1 MYIHEAIKK
10 AQEEN
15 LCIKRE
21 CWDSARICLTTSYWE
36 GKAYELRI
44 DGSLW
49 TPVTWELTA
58 DDWLTCS
65 YPEEPCTLKEQEPE
79 PVKKKH
85 DTDMDVILRRMGTV
99 ALGLSILSFLVA
111 VSALV
116 IKLLP
121 LFQ

>member
-21 CWDSARICLTTSYWE
+21 CWDSARICLTTSYWKGE
-36 GKAYELRI
+36 AYELRI

-65 YPEEPCTLKEQEPE
+65 YPEEPCTLKDQEPE
-79 PVKKKH
+79 PVRKKH
-85 DTDMDVILRRMGTV
+85 DTDMDVILRRMGNV

-116 IKLLP
+116 IRLLP

>member
-10 AQEEN
+10 AQEEK

-21 CWDSARICLTTSYWE
+21 CWDSARICLTTSYWKGE
-36 GKAYELRI
+36 AYELRI

-65 YPEEPCTLKEQEPE
+65 YPEEPSTLSEQKPEPE
-79 PVKKKH
+79 PVKQKP
-85 DTDMDVILRRMGTV
+85 DAIRIAAIVTSCVSL
-99 ALGLSILSFLVA
+99 LVSLA
-111 VSALV
+111 V
-116 IKLLP
+116 LL
-121 LFQ
+121 LT

>member
-21 CWDSARICLTTSYWE
+21 CWDSKRICLTTSYWQ

-65 YPEEPCTLKEQEPE
+65 YPEEPCTLREQEPE
-79 PVKKKH
+79 PVKKKR
-85 DTDMDVILRRMGTV
+85 DTDMDVILRRMGNV

>member
-21 CWDSARICLTTSYWE
+21 CWDSKRICLTTRYWQ

-79 PVKKKH
+79 PVRKKH
-85 DTDMDVILRRMGTV
+85 DIDMSVIRRKMNIF
-99 ALGLSILSFLVA
+99 AL
-111 VSALV
+111 VSASIIFLAAVISMV
-116 IKLLP
+116 IKLTS
-121 LFQ
+121 

>member
-21 CWDSARICLTTSYWE
+21 CWDSKRICLTTSYWK

-65 YPEEPCTLKEQEPE
+65 YPEEPCTLREQEPE

>member
-21 CWDSARICLTTSYWE
+21 CWDSARICLTTGYWK

-65 YPEEPCTLKEQEPE
+65 YPEEPCTLKEQEP
-79 PVKKKH
+79 VKKKH
-85 DTDMDVILRRMGTV
+85 DTDMDVILRRMGNV

-111 VSALV
+111 VSALT

>member
-21 CWDSARICLTTSYWE
+21 CWDSKRICLTTRYWQ

-65 YPEEPCTLKEQEPE
+65 YPEEPCTLREQEPE

>member
-21 CWDSARICLTTSYWE
+21 CWDSARICLTTSYWK

-79 PVKKKH
+79 PVRKKH

>member
-21 CWDSARICLTTSYWE
+21 CWDSKRICLTTRYWQ

-65 YPEEPCTLKEQEPE
+65 YPEEPCTLREQEPE
-79 PVKKKH
+79 PVKKKPEA
-85 DTDMDVILRRMGTV
+85 TRI
-99 ALGLSILSFLVA
+99 A
-111 VSALV
+111 ALV
-116 IKLLP
+116 LSCVSMLVSLAVLL
-121 LFQ
+121 LT

>member
-21 CWDSARICLTTSYWE
+21 CWDSKRICLTTRYWQ

-79 PVKKKH
+79 PVRKKH

>member
-10 AQEEN
+10 AQEEE

-21 CWDSARICLTTSYWE
+21 CWDSARICLTNRYWKGE
-36 GKAYELRI
+36 ACELRI

-49 TPVTWELTA
+49 TPVTGELTA

-65 YPEEPCTLKEQEPE
+65 YSGEPCALKEQEPE
-79 PVKKKH
+79 PVRKKH
-85 DTDMDVILRRMGTV
+85 DTDMDVTLRRMGNV

>member
-10 AQEEN
+10 AQEEK

-21 CWDSARICLTTSYWE
+21 CWDSARIE
-36 GKAYELRI
+36 FEAYEWWAKVCLPYVNGKRWLP
-44 DGSLW
+44 SL
-49 TPVTWELTA
+49 WELTA
-58 DDWLTCS
+58 DDWVTCS
-65 YPEEPCTLKEQEPE
+65 HPQCTQTFHKPE
-79 PVKKKH
+79 PVRKKH
-85 DTDMDVILRRMGTV
+85 DTDMDVILRRTGNV